1 MPALTE
7 TDRHF
12 ISAVHALMREYNVSR
27 SQLLAM
33 LDRNTRRA
41 VPGPTPQ
48 PLKTYL
54 NPHTQQSIQV
64 RACRNLTYRAWVAEY
79 GDATVATWQIEPGR
93 IRKKKSERS
102 TR

>member
-1 MPALTE
+1 MHALSE

-12 ISAVHALMREYNVSR
+12 ISAVHALMREYSISR

-48 PLKTYL
+48 PLRTYL
-54 NPHTQQSIQV
+54 NPHTRQSIQV
-64 RACRNLTYRAWVAEY
+64 RVGRNLTYRAWVAEY
-79 GDATVATWQIEPGR
+79 GEEIVATWQIEP
-93 IRKKKSERS
+93 IRSRKRKTERPA
-102 TR
+102 R